1 MNLIN
6 EIRGGNDSC
15 LLIEERTTKKYGIG
29 VVTALNGP
37 SMTMKRYTMSL
48 ILSIFVKSA
57 RKREKKGNVG
67 SSKFKKNGETQV

>member
-6 EIRGGNDSC
+6 EIRGGHDSC

-29 VVTALNGP
+29 AVTVLNGP
-37 SMTMKRYTMSL
+37 SMTLKRYTISL

-57 RKREKKGNVG
+57 RKRKKKGNVG
-67 SSKFKKNGETQV
+67 SSKLKKNDETQT